1 MTHIKV
7 TNKARTTTTVDPHY
21 SHALSLTMSFKLFC
35 VVVEG
40 DIISPPFSVSIPGT
54 NVVDELKD
62 AIKMKIKRLNIY
74 DNTDLELWRLE
85 PYIPNDNVEGLQLS
99 LSMLNEKGKRMQEL
113 SMVKNIFGKKSP
125 PAGHLHLYMK
135 TSKGKWVYRLS

>member
-7 TNKARTTTTVDPHY
+7 TNEAHTTSTVDPHY

-35 VVVEG
+35 VVIEG
-40 DIISPPFSVSIPGT
+40 DIISSPFSVSIPGT

-62 AIKMKIKRLNIY
+62 AIKMKIKQLNIY

-85 PYIPNDNVEGLQLS
+85 PYIPNNNVEGFQLS
-99 LSMLNEKGKRMQEL
+99 LSMLNEKGKKMQEL
-113 SMVKNIFGKKSP
+113 SMIKNIFGKKSP
-125 PAGHLHLYMK
+125 PAGYLHLYVK
-135 TSKGKWVYRLS
+135 TSKGKWVYQLL